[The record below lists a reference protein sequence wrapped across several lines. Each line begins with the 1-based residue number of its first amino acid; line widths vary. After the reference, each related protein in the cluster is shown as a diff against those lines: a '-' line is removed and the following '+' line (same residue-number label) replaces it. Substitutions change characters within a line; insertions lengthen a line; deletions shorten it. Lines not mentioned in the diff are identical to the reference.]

1 MNKQQQT
8 FDKVRLMINMVVV
21 LVVVVVMILAAAV
34 AAVIPI
40 TTVGHERWLVVM
52 LDRVRS
58 SRSIR
63 VLHHG
68 PTSASFSRRWRTRRS
83 NAGVARW
90 RRRPVIHS
98 SPLHFVTTTTTTT
111 TRHRQNKTRW
121 YHTRHWAQDTFFLI
135 FFSFFFLQFRY
146 SRAMECVWERRS
158 NRVCYFC
165 LFVLKRGDW
174 IICQIVDFFYPIAC
188 WWWMCWH
195 HTMMSVTASPMIL
208 FLVRSEQS
216 SSDTQLVSPFH
227 LPVDTIRKTN
237 KYFANWFIHST
248 SIGEGK
254 KKWWWNLISKE
265 GGGGEIIRKKNHFC
279 IPTHTPFFKR
289 LLVSPPP
296 PHRQFATWPNGKMK
310 RLNTKHNAT

>member
-1 MNKQQQT
+1 MMNTRNEKRGRQQQQQQT

-21 LVVVVVMILAAAV
+21 LVVVVVMILAAAA

-68 PTSASFSRRWRTRRS
+68 PTSTSFSRRWRTRRS

-98 SPLHFVTTTTTTT
+98 PAHFVTTTTTTT
-111 TRHRQNKTRW
+111 TRHRQNKTRSTRW
-121 YHTRHWAQDTFFLI
+121 YHTRHWAQDTFFL
-135 FFSFFFLQFRY
+135 FFSLQFRY
-146 SRAMECVWERRS
+146 SPAIECVWERGS
-158 NRVCYFC
+158 NRVLYYVC
-165 LFVLKRGDW
+165 LFVWKRDDW

-188 WWWMCWH
+188 WWWMWWVCWH
-195 HTMMSVTASPMIL
+195 HPMMSVTTSLMIL

-227 LPVDTIRKTN
+227 LPVDKIRKTN

-248 SIGEGK
+248 SIGEDK
-254 KKWWWNLISKE
+254 
-265 GGGGEIIRKKNHFC
+265 IRMM
-279 IPTHTPFFKR
+279 
-289 LLVSPPP
+289 
-296 PHRQFATWPNGKMK
+296 MK
-310 RLNTKHNAT
+310 FD